1 VTLVLQINARNETA
15 SEIRQRLAFPIRP
28 MPDGLDGRTSA
39 DPGRHDPMPAMC
51 AAKLRNFALNRTA
64 RST

>member
-1 VTLVLQINARNETA
+1 
-15 SEIRQRLAFPIRP
+15 
-28 MPDGLDGRTSA
+28 MPDGLDGRTST
-39 DPGRHDPMPAMC
+39 DPGRHDPTPAMR